1 MTGTRD
7 APCRLL
13 LSAAVIGGCLLVLTV
28 DQPYLGGLASTFLQK
43 LVSMTVAMLTGLR
56 CMTPD
61 IQYLFL
67 VSRFFSCAL
76 SGWTATCAEQRRGC
90 YPEWCTTS

>member
-1 MTGTRD
+1 MTGRRD

-28 DQPYLGGLASTFLQK
+28 DQPYLGLPSTFLQK

-61 IQYLFL
+61 IQYRFL